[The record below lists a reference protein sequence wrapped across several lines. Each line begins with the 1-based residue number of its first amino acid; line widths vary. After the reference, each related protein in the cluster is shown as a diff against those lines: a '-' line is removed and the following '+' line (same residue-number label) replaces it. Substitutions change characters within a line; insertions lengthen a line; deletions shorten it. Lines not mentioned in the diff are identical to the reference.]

1 MVALAGIDQI
11 LTIGGAATIAPPWR
25 RISAKGT
32 RTLQNMGWLVADGR
46 KPEKINHVSWAPVN
60 RNVVTG

>member
-1 MVALAGIDQI
+1 M
-11 LTIGGAATIAPPWR
+11 LTIGGAATNAPPSC